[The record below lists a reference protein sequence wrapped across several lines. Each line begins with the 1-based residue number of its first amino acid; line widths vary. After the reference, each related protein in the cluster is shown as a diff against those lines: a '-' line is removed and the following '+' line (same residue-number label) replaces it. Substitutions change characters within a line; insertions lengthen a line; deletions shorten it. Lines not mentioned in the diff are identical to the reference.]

1 MRGVPLAWLR
11 LNYEKRRFFAA
22 VAGITFAVVLMLMQ
36 LGLREVLYRA
46 SMRIPDHL
54 AGELVMINPQ
64 YEFLY
69 ALKSFSQRRLYGALA
84 ADSVHAV
91 VPVYLQMGT
100 WKDPSTL
107 REHTISVIG
116 APANRQVL
124 DLPALGGEMPK
135 IGVPD
140 TVLFD
145 VGSRPEF
152 GPIAEMYGRGPAL
165 YTEVNDRRVRIVGLF
180 DLGATFGAGGHL
192 LTSDVNFG
200 RLFNRPLGLIDLGLI
215 QLKPHVEPAQ
225 ALRELSGRLPN
236 DVMVLTRADFAEQ
249 EADYWAKR
257 AAIGFIFDL
266 GAAMG
271 LIVGAVIVYQIL
283 YTDVVDHLDE
293 YATLKAI
300 GYRDRYLYSVVLQE
314 SVILS
319 LLGFVPGYG
328 IALLLYLVAR
338 QNAHVPVEMT
348 LARAVGVFLLT
359 VGMCMTSGSIAMR
372 KLSYAD
378 PAEIF

>member
-69 ALKSFSQRRLYGALA
+69 ALKSFSQRRLYSALA
-84 ADSVHAV
+84 SDSVNTV
-91 VPVYLQMGT
+91 MPIYLQMGT

-124 DLPALGGEMPK
+124 DLPALGSEIPK

-152 GPIAEMYGRGPAL
+152 GPIAEMYARGAGL
-165 YTEVNDRRVRIVGLF
+165 YTEVNDRRVKVVGLF
-180 DLGATFGAGGHL
+180 DL
-192 LTSDVNFG
+192 
-200 RLFNRPLGLIDLGLI
+200 
-215 QLKPHVEPAQ
+215 
-225 ALRELSGRLPN
+225 
-236 DVMVLTRADFAEQ
+236 
-249 EADYWAKR
+249 
-257 AAIGFIFDL
+257 
-266 GAAMG
+266 
-271 LIVGAVIVYQIL
+271 
-283 YTDVVDHLDE
+283 
-293 YATLKAI
+293 
-300 GYRDRYLYSVVLQE
+300 
-314 SVILS
+314 
-319 LLGFVPGYG
+319 
-328 IALLLYLVAR
+328 
-338 QNAHVPVEMT
+338 
-348 LARAVGVFLLT
+348 
-359 VGMCMTSGSIAMR
+359 
-372 KLSYAD
+372 
-378 PAEIF
+378 